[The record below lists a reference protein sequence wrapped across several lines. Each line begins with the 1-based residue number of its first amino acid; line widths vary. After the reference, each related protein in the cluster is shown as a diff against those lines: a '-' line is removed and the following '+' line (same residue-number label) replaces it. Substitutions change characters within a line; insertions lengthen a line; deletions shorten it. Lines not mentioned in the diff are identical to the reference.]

1 MKKGRWLAALLSV
14 SLVFS
19 AAVPTAWAASS
30 DRTVQI
36 SSGDL
41 DGPDPDGPTDGF
53 WVGDRVTVTVA
64 IEDSQEI
71 SERPVLESSD
81 NIVLAAQDQVFSA
94 GGRYR
99 LEETITIDFKAAGAN
114 SYFRIV
120 ADKGLATEKVYEKTG
135 LNVTAPA
142 GKPTLSYRLPS
153 HLKLGQAL
161 LTEGANVYD
170 QFSIATI
177 QNALYS
183 DGQLYD
189 YNRDTVAQSA
199 LFAYHHD
206 AGGPGAKGHTS
217 YIKDEISRAMH
228 PGSVV
233 LQAKTPSGSNF
244 GAPYTVTVEEPK
256 IETNAP
262 QKIKLGSVF
271 HFTTKLENTALSN
284 EKVEDAKKKSA
295 YDTDDFVGSHPLAF
309 APKVEILEGAELVT
323 RSGGDYSNT
332 LSSSET
338 WSFTG
343 LGTVKLKVQYATIL
357 PQNIPEYCDCYS
369 NPYTAEK
376 IIEIEVTKETPITTV
391 TNPDSGVSAT
401 GPIPAGCTVAA
412 DELTEGELYDA
423 VKASVNTVSD
433 QFQLLDICLLD
444 GDQTVQPDGSI
455 VVTLPVPDGFD
466 GLLGV
471 FRLEEDGTFTLLDSI
486 DNEDGTLSFLTE
498 HLSYYVI
505 VNFDDSSSEEPPVP
519 DQVTPSAPDPAP
531 SPDSSRGDSPNTGD
545 AGIIGVAAL
554 ALLGG
559 AAVLTLRKKAQ

>member
-19 AAVPTAWAASS
+19 AAVPTAWATSS

-99 LEETITIDFKAAGAN
+99 LEETITVDFKAAGAN

-142 GKPTLSYRLPS
+142 GEPTVEYTIPS
-153 HLKLGQAL
+153 HLKIGQAPVSDSKF
-161 LTEGANVYD
+161 E
-170 QFSIATI
+170 IAKI
-177 QNALYS
+177 QNTPYTYQVY
-183 DGQLYD
+183 G
-189 YNRDTVAQSA
+189 YNADEIAQTGIFS
-199 LFAYHHD
+199 YHHD
-206 AGGPGAKGHTS
+206 WGGGSGKGHTS
-217 YIKDEISRAMH
+217 YILESITRTLR
-228 PGSVV
+228 PGTAVF
-233 LQAKTPSGSNF
+233 QAKTPGGDKL
-244 GAPYTVTVEEPK
+244 GAPYTVTVEEPV

-295 YDTDDFVGSHPLAF
+295 YADDDFVGSHPLAF

-343 LGTVKLKVQYATIL
+343 LGTVKLKVQYATVL
-357 PQNIPEYCDCYS
+357 PQNIPEHCDCYS

-391 TNPDSGVSAT
+391 TNPDSGISAT

-519 DQVTPSAPDPAP
+519 DQVTPSTPEPAP
-531 SPDSSRGDSPNTGD
+531 APGQGDSPNTGD

-559 AAVLTLRKKAQ
+559 AAVLTLRKRAQ

>member
-99 LEETITIDFKAAGAN
+99 LEETITVDFKAAGTN

-142 GKPTLSYRLPS
+142 GEPTVEYTIPS
-153 HLKLGQAL
+153 HLKIGQAPVSDSKF
-161 LTEGANVYD
+161 E
-170 QFSIATI
+170 IAKI
-177 QNALYS
+177 QNTPYTYQVY
-183 DGQLYD
+183 G
-189 YNRDTVAQSA
+189 YNADEIAQTGIFS
-199 LFAYHHD
+199 YHHD
-206 AGGPGAKGHTS
+206 WGGGSGKGHTS
-217 YIKDEISRAMH
+217 YILESITRTLR
-228 PGSVV
+228 PGTAVF
-233 LQAKTPSGSNF
+233 QAKTPGGDKL
-244 GAPYTVTVEEPK
+244 GAPYTVTVEEPV

-271 HFTTKLENTALSN
+271 HFTTKLENTVLSN

-295 YDTDDFVGSHPLAF
+295 YADDDFVGSHPLAF

-343 LGTVKLKVQYATIL
+343 LGTVKLKVQYATVL
-357 PQNIPEYCDCYS
+357 PQNIPEHCDCYS

-391 TNPDSGVSAT
+391 TNPDSGISAT

-531 SPDSSRGDSPNTGD
+531 SPDSSHGDSPNTGD

-559 AAVLTLRKKAQ
+559 AAVLTLRKRAQ

>member
-36 SSGDL
+36 SSRDL
-41 DGPDPDGPTDGF
+41 DGPDPDGPTGGF

-64 IEDSQEI
+64 IEDGQEI

-81 NIVLAAQDQVFSA
+81 NIVLTAQDQVFSA

-135 LNVTAPA
+135 LNMTAPT
-142 GKPTLSYRLPS
+142 GEPTVEYTIPS
-153 HLKLGQAL
+153 HLKIGQVPVSDSKF
-161 LTEGANVYD
+161 E
-170 QFSIATI
+170 IAKI
-177 QNALYS
+177 QNTPYTYQAY
-183 DGQLYD
+183 G
-189 YNRDTVAQSA
+189 YNADEIAQTGIFS
-199 LFAYHHD
+199 YHHD
-206 AGGPGAKGHTS
+206 WGGGSRKGHTS
-217 YIKDEISRAMH
+217 YILEPITRTLR
-228 PGSVV
+228 PGTAVF
-233 LQAKTPSGSNF
+233 QAKTPGGDKL
-244 GAPYTVTVEEPK
+244 GAPYTVTVEEPV

-295 YDTDDFVGSHPLAF
+295 YAAADFVGSHPLAF

-323 RSGGDYSNT
+323 RSNGDYSNT

-343 LGTVKLKVQYATIL
+343 LGTVKLKVQYTTIL
-357 PQNIPEYCDCYS
+357 PQNIPDYCDCYS

-391 TNPDSGVSAT
+391 TNPDSGISAT

-412 DELTEGELYDA
+412 DELTGGELYDA

-444 GDQTVQPDGSI
+444 GDQTVQPDGAI

-505 VNFDDSSSEEPPVP
+505 VNFDDSSSEEPLVP
-519 DQVTPSAPDPAP
+519 DQVTPSTPEPAP
-531 SPDSSRGDSPNTGD
+531 APGQGDSPNTGD

>member
-36 SSGDL
+36 SSRDL

-81 NIVLAAQDQVFSA
+81 NIILAAQDQVFSA

-99 LEETITIDFKAAGAN
+99 LEETITVDFKAAGTN

-135 LNVTAPA
+135 LNVTASA
-142 GKPTLSYRLPS
+142 GEPTVEYTIPS
-153 HLKLGQAL
+153 HLKIGQAPVSDSKF
-161 LTEGANVYD
+161 E
-170 QFSIATI
+170 IAKI
-177 QNALYS
+177 QNTPYTYQAY
-183 DGQLYD
+183 G
-189 YNRDTVAQSA
+189 YNADEIAQTGIFS
-199 LFAYHHD
+199 YHHD
-206 AGGPGAKGHTS
+206 WGGGSGKGHTS
-217 YIKDEISRAMH
+217 YILESITRTLR
-228 PGSVV
+228 PGTAVF
-233 LQAKTPSGSNF
+233 QAKTPGGDKL
-244 GAPYTVTVEEPK
+244 GAPYTVTVEEPV

-271 HFTTKLENTALSN
+271 HLTTSLKNTALSN
-284 EKVEDAKKKSA
+284 EKVEDAKKREA
-295 YDTDDFVGSHPLAF
+295 YSPDDFVDSHPLAF

-531 SPDSSRGDSPNTGD
+531 SPDSSHGDSPNTGD

-559 AAVLTLRKKAQ
+559 AAVLTLRKRAQ

>member
-99 LEETITIDFKAAGAN
+99 LEETITVDFKAAGAN

-142 GKPTLSYRLPS
+142 GEPTVEYTIPK
-153 HLKLGQAL
+153 HLKLGQAFVSNL
-161 LTEGANVYD
+161 SDKHLFEVAKIKNTPYVYG
-170 QFSIATI
+170 FYEY
-177 QNALYS
+177 NA
-183 DGQLYD
+183 DE
-189 YNRDTVAQSA
+189 VAQTGM
-199 LFAYHHD
+199 FAYHHD
-206 AGGPGAKGHTS
+206 WGGCNAKGHTS
-217 YIKDEISRAMH
+217 YILESFTRTLR
-228 PGSVV
+228 PGTVV
-233 LQAKTPSGSNF
+233 FQAKTPG
-244 GAPYTVTVEEPK
+244 GDKLGEPYTVTVEEPI

-262 QKIKLGSVF
+262 QKIKVGSTF
-271 HFTTKLENTALSN
+271 ALTTALKNTALSN
-284 EKVEDAKKKSA
+284 EKVDDAKKKEA
-295 YDTDDFVGSHPLAF
+295 YSSDNILGSHPLAF

-323 RSGGDYSNT
+323 RSSGDYSNT

-357 PQNIPEYCDCYS
+357 PQNIPEHCDCYS

-391 TNPDSGVSAT
+391 TNPNSGISAT

-412 DELTEGELYDA
+412 DELTGGELYDA

-444 GDQTVQPDGSI
+444 GDQTVQPDGAI
-455 VVTLPVPDGFD
+455 VVTLPIPDGFD

-519 DQVTPSAPDPAP
+519 DQVTPSTPEPAP
-531 SPDSSRGDSPNTGD
+531 APGQGGFPNTGD

-559 AAVLTLRKKAQ
+559 AAVLTLRKRAQ